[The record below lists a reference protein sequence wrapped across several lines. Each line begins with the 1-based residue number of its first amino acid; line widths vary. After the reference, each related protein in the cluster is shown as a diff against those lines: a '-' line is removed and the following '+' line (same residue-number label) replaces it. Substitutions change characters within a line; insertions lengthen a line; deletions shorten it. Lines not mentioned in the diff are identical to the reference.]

1 MPISLVMMSISFIT
15 MPISLF
21 LLLISFIT
29 MPITLVYPFISFRY
43 TCMAGSLLWF
53 IQLNV
58 RLGAV
63 ARSFFR
69 RAGASDALCRSDRRT
84 SRSYTR
90 GEAREGYAQVSFLG
104 ARCGFI
110 LKPRACPRPER
121 YCAIA
126 RRLAARPKKND
137 EERGNAEEGVLAS
150 CL

>member
-1 MPISLVMMSISFIT
+1 MSFSFIVKPISLVTMPISLV
-15 MPISLF
+15 

-29 MPITLVYPFISFRY
+29 MPITLVYSFISFRY

-63 ARSFFR
+63 ARSVFR
-69 RAGASDALCRSDRRT
+69 RAVAPDELCVSARRT
-84 SRSYTR
+84 SRSNTR